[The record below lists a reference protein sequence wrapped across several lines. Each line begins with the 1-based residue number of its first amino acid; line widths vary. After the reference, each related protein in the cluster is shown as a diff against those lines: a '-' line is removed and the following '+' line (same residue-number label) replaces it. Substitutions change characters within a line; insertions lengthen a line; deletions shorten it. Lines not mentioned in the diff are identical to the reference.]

1 MRKHL
6 AVFGAGAIGGQV
18 GARMSAKGHDV
29 TLIEPWPEQFRAIRD
44 SGLRIED
51 ENGADLFRP
60 PVVHPIQLDRLDPVD
75 ILFLAVKSYDSDA
88 AVERILSRLS
98 PQAWVVS
105 TQNGINEEIIARR
118 IESGRI
124 LGVVILINAV
134 LEAPGRIRVSTQSVS
149 RSSNPDAPGAYVG
162 EYAGSSVS
170 KAEEVARYLNAVWPV
185 KTTRELM
192 AMRWTKLATSAMV
205 NALSGITGLR
215 SAPLLGEPKVRK
227 IMIRLAAEVVRV
239 ARAHGHALHR
249 VLGQCTPDQ
258 VLAAAR
264 GRDRTMDRRLAR
276 MSERISPAAATSLLQ
291 DHWKGRITEV
301 DHFNGFVVRK
311 GREKGVP
318 TPVNEAVRRLMK
330 RIERQEV
337 SSGLDALGPLLS
349 LV

>member
-1 MRKHL
+1 MGKRL

-18 GARMSAKGHDV
+18 GARMFAAGHDV

-51 ENGADLFRP
+51 EKGSVLHRP
-60 PVVHPIQLDRLDPVD
+60 PVVQPDRMDRIAPVD
-75 ILFLAVKSYDSDA
+75 LLFLAVKSYDSSA
-88 AVERILSRLS
+88 AMETVLAHLS

-105 TQNGINEEIIARR
+105 TQNGINEETIARR
-118 IESGRI
+118 IESDRI

-149 RSSNPDAPGAYVG
+149 RSSNLNAPGAYVG
-162 EYAGSSVS
+162 EYAGCSDR
-170 KAEEVARYLNAVWPV
+170 KAREVARYVNAVWPA
-185 KTTRELM
+185 KTTVDLM

-215 SAPLLGEPKVRK
+215 SAPLLGEPDVRK
-227 IMIRLAAEVVRV
+227 IMIQLAAEVVRV
-239 ARAHGHALHR
+239 ARAHGYDIHR
-249 VLGQCTPDQ
+249 VLGHCTPDQ

-264 GRDRTMDRRLAR
+264 GRDGTMDRRLAR

-311 GREKGVP
+311 GREKGIP
-318 TPVNEAVRRLMK
+318 TPVNEAVRQIMK
-330 RIERQEV
+330 KIERREI
-337 SSGLDALGPLLS
+337 SSGLHALTPLLS
-349 LV
+349 LP